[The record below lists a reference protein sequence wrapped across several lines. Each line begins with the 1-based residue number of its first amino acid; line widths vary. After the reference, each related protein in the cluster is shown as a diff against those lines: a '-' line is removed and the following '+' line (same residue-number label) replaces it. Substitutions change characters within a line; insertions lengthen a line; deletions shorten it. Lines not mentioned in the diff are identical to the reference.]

1 MNSIGLLPVHCL
13 MCHSPISESSREYL
27 IDETMFRIGQS
38 FCYRECEQCG
48 SVNLAETVSSET
60 KLYPDN
66 YYSFSVD
73 PVKTFD
79 SFLPRFVATAM
90 ARSSLKG
97 NRFFLTFMFRY
108 APIREVRT
116 LASILLS
123 ISAAHSGSVSKKILD
138 VGTGSGVLPFVLG
151 LTNRSFVTG
160 IDPFLAS
167 EKQMQ
172 GYELRRASIEDV
184 NDTFDLILFNHSLE
198 HMHDIRQ
205 ALARAKHLL
214 GIGGTIIIRIPTVS
228 SHAWHTYRENWFQ
241 LDAPRHTCI
250 PSRNGL
256 EQLAISCGLQ
266 VVKNYDDSTDTQFW
280 LSEAV
285 ESGLSTMDAT
295 TGYTTY
301 LANTHSQFKKRSM
314 RREAR
319 KHNGNLRGDQTVVIL
334 RTA

>member
-1 MNSIGLLPVHCL
+1 
-13 MCHSPISESSREYL
+13 
-27 IDETMFRIGQS
+27 MFRS
-38 FCYRECEQCG
+38 
-48 SVNLAETVSSET
+48 
-60 KLYPDN
+60 
-66 YYSFSVD
+66 
-73 PVKTFD
+73 
-79 SFLPRFVATAM
+79 
-90 ARSSLKG
+90 
-97 NRFFLTFMFRY
+97 

-123 ISAAHSGSVSKKILD
+123 ISAAHSGSGNKRILD

-151 LTNRSFVTG
+151 LANRSFVTG

-172 GYELRRASIEDV
+172 GYELRRVSIEDV

-205 ALARAKHLL
+205 ALAHAKNLL
-214 GIGGTIIIRIPTVS
+214 GIGGKIIIRIPTVS

-285 ESGLSTMDAT
+285 ANGSSTMDAT

-301 LANTHSQFKKRSM
+301 LANTHSILKKHSM
-314 RREAR
+314 RRAAR
-319 KHNGNLRGDQTVVIL
+319 KHNGDHRGDQTVLVL
-334 RTA
+334 RNA

>member
-1 MNSIGLLPVHCL
+1 
-13 MCHSPISESSREYL
+13 MCHSPISENSREYL
-27 IDETMFRIGQS
+27 IDETMFRVGQS
-38 FCYRECEQCG
+38 FRYRECEQCG
-48 SVNLAETVSSET
+48 SVNLAEEVSSDT

-79 SFLPRFVATAM
+79 SFLPRFIATVM

-97 NRFFLTFMFRY
+97 NRLFLGFMFRY

-123 ISAAHSGSVSKKILD
+123 ISAAHSGLVSKRILD

-151 LTNRSFVTG
+151 LANQSFVTG

-167 EKQMQ
+167 EKHMK
-172 GYELRRASIEDV
+172 GYELKRASIQDV
-184 NDTFDLILFNHSLE
+184 NETFELILFNHSLE

-205 ALARAKHLL
+205 ALAHAKNLL
-214 GIGGTIIIRIPTVS
+214 GSGGTIIIRIPTVS
-228 SHAWHTYRENWFQ
+228 SQAWDTYRENWFQ

-301 LANTHSQFKKRSM
+301 LTNTHSQFKKRSM

-319 KHNGNLRGDQTVVIL
+319 IHNGNLRGDQTVVIL